1 MAAPFQSLPPS
12 PAELSIERNRK
23 RIRDK
28 IEQGG
33 LYEFVRFFWPVV
45 EPGVQ
50 FADDWHIRLICNHLE
65 AVSRGEID
73 RLIINQPPGTSKSSI
88 VSVMYPVWD
97 WLMYNPGDR
106 YMFATFDESLAVRD
120 SEKSRN
126 LVNSTMFRIL
136 FGDLCNHRPG
146 TCSHRSV
153 VHAKHDKSKDRSDTL
168 GVWYN
173 TAGGFRFSTTV
184 QSKATGW
191 HAHKQVVDD
200 PTKPQDVLGGS
211 SNDTR
216 NALNRVITWFSGT
229 MATRKA
235 DPRRFARIVVMQ
247 RLHDGD
253 LCGHL
258 LRTQPGE
265 WVHVFLPME
274 FVPEKRYVSRWGSD
288 PRTVAGELL
297 CPKRFDAKAVAEL
310 KRDMGPILYE
320 CQCNQNPVIPGGNI
334 VKDEWIGEHD
344 WDSRELELRGAIG
357 VQSWDS
363 SFKDLASSDWVAG
376 HVWYY
381 LPSDDCF
388 YLTEVRNDQWNIIET
403 MANIEAM
410 TQANPGIMTKLIE
423 DKANGP
429 AIITMLGLK
438 VGGLTPVTPLGSK
451 EARLIACTP
460 AFAAGR
466 VKVRRGQPW
475 TQRVREELTRFP
487 KYTTDDNV
495 DATTQAL
502 GWFLQNGS
510 ASWLKYMGEQ
520 FKYGLAA

>member
-1 MAAPFQSLPPS
+1 MAAPNQTDLSGR
-12 PAELSIERNRK
+12 ELEIEKNRQ
-23 RIRDK
+23 RIRNS
-28 IEQGG
+28 IAAGG
-33 LYEFVRFFWPVV
+33 FYAFVKFFWPIV
-45 EPGVQ
+45 EPGAP
-50 FADDWHIRLICNHLE
+50 FADGWHIELICKHLE

-73 RLIINQPPGTSKSSI
+73 RLIITQPPGTSKSSI
-88 VSVMYPVWD
+88 VSVMWPVWD
-97 WLMYNPGDR
+97 WLECHAEDR

-126 LVNSTMFRIL
+126 LVNSTMFRLL

-146 TCSHRSV
+146 TCSHKRV
-153 VHAKHDKSKDRSDTL
+153 IHAKHDKSKDRSDTL

-173 TAGGFRFSTTV
+173 AAGGLRFSTTV

-200 PTKPQDVLGGS
+200 PLKPQDVLGGS
-211 SNDTR
+211 GADTR
-216 NALNRVITWFSGT
+216 NALNRVVTWFSGT

-235 DPRRFARIVVMQ
+235 DPKRFARVVVMQ

-253 LCGHL
+253 LVGHL

-265 WVHVFLPME
+265 WVNLFLPME
-274 FVPEKRYVSRWGSD
+274 FVPEKAYRSRWGND

-297 CPKRFDAKAVAEL
+297 CPSRFDAPAVAAL

-320 CQCNQNPVIPGGNI
+320 CQCQQNPTIPGGNI

-357 VQSWDS
+357 IHSWDC

-381 LPSDDCF
+381 LPDDDCF
-388 YLTEVRNDQWNIIET
+388 YLTEVRNDQWDILAT
-403 MANIEAM
+403 MANIEA
-410 TQANPGIMTKLIE
+410 ARNSHPGIVNTLIE

-429 AIITMLGLK
+429 AIITLMEGQVAGL
-438 VGGLTPVTPLGSK
+438 VPVTPLGSK

-466 VKVRRGQPW
+466 VKVRRGMPW

-487 KYTTDDNV
+487 RYTTDDNV
-495 DATTQAL
+495 DAATQAL

-510 ASWLKYMGEQ
+510 ASWIKYMGQ
-520 FKYGLAA
+520 QYRYGNR